1 MIIFLFSI
9 TLLTIIYFLIYNNRT
24 KIGLLL
30 SVVDKPDLKRKIHKN
45 HTPKTASFSIAL
57 FFFVLLILN
66 LFYNYFDN
74 ELNVILIG
82 AILVFIVG
90 YLDDKHKLSPLNKV
104 FFIGSIS
111 VFLCIL
117 SENLIISEFY
127 ILSLDTFFKL
137 ENFSVLFTILC
148 VLCLVNALNLA
159 DGINGLATGLIFFWL
174 FFITQIY
181 ENNLNLITN
190 IILINLI
197 LIFIH
202 NYKGDHFLG
211 DSGSLM
217 LSSFLA
223 FLVINFH
230 NQNIDSPG
238 QLNSSESI
246 FILFIIPVLD
256 MIRLFF
262 ERLINKKNPGI
273 GDNSHLHH
281 YLINKFTNKQAL
293 IIYFSAVNIPIIMSL
308 YTSVNKIYIII
319 LVILVYIFFIF
330 YYNHSLKKTHVKKKH
345 K

>member
-1 MIIFLFSI
+1 MIVFLFSI

-57 FFFVLLILN
+57 FFFILLILN
-66 LFYNYFDN
+66 LFFNYFDK
-74 ELNVILIG
+74 ELSIILIG
-82 AILVFIVG
+82 TILIFIVG
-90 YLDDKHKLSPLNKV
+90 YLDDKYKLSALNKI
-104 FFIGSIS
+104 FFISIIS
-111 VFLCIL
+111 IFLCIL
-117 SENLIISEFY
+117 SENLIISKFY
-127 ILSLDTFFKL
+127 ILSLDTFFSLK
-137 ENFSVLFTILC
+137 NFSVLFTILC
-148 VLCLVNALNLA
+148 VLCLVNSLNLA

-181 ENNLNLITN
+181 ENNLDLITN

-202 NYKGDHFLG
+202 NYRGDHFLG

-223 FLVINFH
+223 FLVIYLH
-230 NQNIDSPG
+230 NQNIDSPA
-238 QLNSSESI
+238 QQNSSESI

-262 ERLINKKNPGI
+262 ERLINKKNPSI
-273 GDNSHLHH
+273 GDNNHLHH
-281 YLINKFTNKQAL
+281 YLINKLTNKQAL
-293 IIYFSAVNIPIIMSL
+293 IIYFLAVNTPIIISL
-308 YTSVNKIYIII
+308 YTPINKIYIILLTTLI
-319 LVILVYIFFIF
+319 YIFFLF
-330 YYNHSLKKTHVKKKH
+330 YYKYRLNK
-345 K
+345 

>member
-1 MIIFLFSI
+1 MINNLFITILSVSVYFVIFSF
-9 TLLTIIYFLIYNNRT
+9 RK
-24 KIGLLL
+24 KISLLL
-30 SVVDKPDLKRKIHKN
+30 NVVDVPNEARKIHKIA
-45 HTPKTASFSIAL
+45 TPKTASFSIVL
-57 FFFVLLILN
+57 FFFFLLIFN
-66 LFYNYFDN
+66 LFDNYFNN
-74 ELNVILIG
+74 ELNIILIG
-82 AILVFIVG
+82 TILVFIVG
-90 YLDDKHKLSPLNKV
+90 YYDDKYKLSALNKILLIS
-104 FFIGSIS
+104 FISI
-111 VFLCIL
+111 FLCIL
-117 SENLIISEFY
+117 SKNLIISEFY

-202 NYKGDHFLG
+202 NYKGNHFLG

-230 NQNIDSPG
+230 NQNINSPG
-238 QLNSSESI
+238 QQNSAESI

-256 MIRLFF
+256 MVRLFF
-262 ERLINKKNPGI
+262 ERLINKKNPGV
-273 GDNSHLHH
+273 GDNNHLHH
-281 YLINKFTNKQAL
+281 YLINKFTNRQAL
-293 IIYFSAVNIPIIMSL
+293 IIYFLAVNIPIIMSL

-319 LVILVYIFFIF
+319 LTILLYIFFMF
-330 YYNHSLKKTHVKKKH
+330 YYNQHVKKTHVKKKN

>member
-1 MIIFLFSI
+1 MIINLFI
-9 TLLTIIYFLIYNNRT
+9 TILSVSVYFVIYSFRK
-24 KIGLLL
+24 KISLLL
-30 SVVDKPDLKRKIHKN
+30 NVVDVPNENRKIHKIA
-45 HTPKTASFSIAL
+45 TPKTASFSIVL
-57 FFFVLLILN
+57 FFLVLLIFN
-66 LFYNYFDN
+66 LFYNYFNN
-74 ELNVILIG
+74 ELNIILIG
-82 AILVFIVG
+82 TILVFIVG
-90 YLDDKHKLSPLNKV
+90 YLDDKHKLSALNKI
-104 FFIGSIS
+104 FLISFISI
-111 VFLCIL
+111 FLCIL
-117 SENLIISEFY
+117 SKNLIISEFY

-137 ENFSVLFTILC
+137 ENFSLLFTILC

-202 NYKGDHFLG
+202 NYKGNHFLG

-230 NQNIDSPG
+230 NQNINSPG
-238 QLNSSESI
+238 QQNSAESI

-256 MIRLFF
+256 MVRLFF
-262 ERLINKKNPGI
+262 ERLINKKNPGV
-273 GDNSHLHH
+273 GDNNHLHH
-281 YLINKFTNKQAL
+281 YLINKFTNRQAL
-293 IIYFSAVNIPIIMSL
+293 IIYFLAVNIPIIMSL

-319 LVILVYIFFIF
+319 STILLYIFFIF
-330 YYNHSLKKTHVKKKH
+330 YYNQHLKKAHVKKKR

>member
-1 MIIFLFSI
+1 MIINLFI
-9 TLLTIIYFLIYNNRT
+9 TILSVSVYFVIYSFRK
-24 KIGLLL
+24 KISLLL
-30 SVVDKPDLKRKIHKN
+30 NVVDVPNEDRKIHKIA
-45 HTPKTASFSIAL
+45 TPKTASFSIVL
-57 FFFVLLILN
+57 FFLALLVSN
-66 LFYNYFDN
+66 FFFNYFDN
-74 ELNVILIG
+74 ELNIILIG
-82 AILVFIVG
+82 TILIFIVG
-90 YLDDKHKLSPLNKV
+90 YLDDKYKLSALNKI
-104 FFIGSIS
+104 FLISIIS

-117 SENLIISEFY
+117 SESLIITKFY
-127 ILSLDTFFKL
+127 IFSLDTFFNLK
-137 ENFSVLFTILC
+137 NFSVLFTVLC
-148 VLCLVNALNLA
+148 VLCLVNSLNLA

-202 NYKGDHFLG
+202 NYKGNHFLG

-230 NQNIDSPG
+230 NQNINSPG
-238 QLNSSESI
+238 QQNSAESI

-256 MIRLFF
+256 MVRLFF
-262 ERLINKKNPGI
+262 ERLINKKNPGV
-273 GDNSHLHH
+273 GDNNHLHH
-281 YLINKFTNKQAL
+281 YLINKFTNRQAL
-293 IIYFSAVNIPIIMSL
+293 IIYFLAVNIPIIISL

-319 LVILVYIFFIF
+319 STILLYIFFIF
-330 YYNHSLKKTHVKKKH
+330 YYNQHLKKAHVKKKR

>member
-9 TLLTIIYFLIYNNRT
+9 TLITTIYFLIYNNRT

-66 LFYNYFDN
+66 LFFNYFDK
-74 ELNVILIG
+74 ELSIILIG
-82 AILVFIVG
+82 TILIFIVG
-90 YLDDKHKLSPLNKV
+90 YLDDKYKLSALNKI
-104 FFIGSIS
+104 FFISIIS
-111 VFLCIL
+111 ILLCIL
-117 SENLIISEFY
+117 SENLIISKFY
-127 ILSLDTFFKL
+127 ILSFDTFFSLK
-137 ENFSVLFTILC
+137 NFSVLFTILC
-148 VLCLVNALNLA
+148 VLCLVNSLNLA

-202 NYKGDHFLG
+202 NYRGDHFLG

-230 NQNIDSPG
+230 NQNINSPV
-238 QLNSSESI
+238 QQNSSESI

-262 ERLINKKNPGI
+262 ERLINKKNPSI
-273 GDNSHLHH
+273 GDNNHLHH

-293 IIYFSAVNIPIIMSL
+293 IIYFLAVNTPIIISL
-308 YTSVNKIYIII
+308 YTPINKIYIILLTTLI
-319 LVILVYIFFIF
+319 YIFFLF
-330 YYNHSLKKTHVKKKH
+330 YYKYRLDK
-345 K
+345 

>member
-1 MIIFLFSI
+1 MINNLII
-9 TLLTIIYFLIYNNRT
+9 TILSVSVYFVIYFFRK
-24 KIGLLL
+24 KISLLL
-30 SVVDKPDLKRKIHKN
+30 NVIDIPNEERKIHKIP
-45 HTPKTASFSIAL
+45 TPKTASFSIVL
-57 FFFVLLILN
+57 FFLVLLVLN

-90 YLDDKHKLSPLNKV
+90 YLDDKHKFSALNKV
-104 FFIGSIS
+104 FFISFIS
-111 VFLCIL
+111 VFLCTL

-127 ILSLDTFFKL
+127 IFSLDTFFRL
-137 ENFSVLFTILC
+137 ESFSVIFTILC
-148 VLCLVNALNLA
+148 VLCLVNSLNLA

-174 FFITQIY
+174 FYITQIY
-181 ENNLNLITN
+181 ENNFNLITN

-202 NYKGDHFLG
+202 NYRGDHFLG

-230 NQNIDSPG
+230 NQNINSPV
-238 QLNSSESI
+238 QQNSSESI

-262 ERLINKKNPGI
+262 ERLINKKNPGV

-293 IIYFSAVNIPIIMSL
+293 IIYFLAVNIPIIMSL

-319 LVILVYIFFIF
+319 MTILLYIFFIF
-330 YYNHSLKKTHVKKKH
+330 YYNHFLKKTHARKKH

>member
-9 TLLTIIYFLIYNNRT
+9 TLVTIIYFLIYNNRA

-66 LFYNYFDN
+66 LFFNYFDK
-74 ELNVILIG
+74 ELSIILIG
-82 AILVFIVG
+82 TILIFIVG
-90 YLDDKHKLSPLNKV
+90 YLDDKYKLSALNKV
-104 FFIGSIS
+104 FFISIIS
-111 VFLCIL
+111 IFLCIL
-117 SENLIISEFY
+117 SENLIISKFY
-127 ILSLDTFFKL
+127 ILSLDTFFSLK
-137 ENFSVLFTILC
+137 NFSVLFTILC
-148 VLCLVNALNLA
+148 VLCLVNSLNLA

-181 ENNLNLITN
+181 ENNLDLITN

-202 NYKGDHFLG
+202 NYRGDHFLG

-223 FLVINFH
+223 FLVIYLH
-230 NQNIDSPG
+230 NQNIGSPA
-238 QLNSSESI
+238 QQNSSESI

-262 ERLINKKNPGI
+262 ERLINKKNPSI
-273 GDNSHLHH
+273 GDNNHLHH
-281 YLINKFTNKQAL
+281 YLISKLTNKQTL
-293 IIYFSAVNIPIIMSL
+293 IIYFLAVNTPIIVSL
-308 YTSVNKIYIII
+308 YTPINKIYII
-319 LVILVYIFFIF
+319 LLTILVYIFFLF
-330 YYNHSLKKTHVKKKH
+330 YYKYRLDK
-345 K
+345 

>member
-66 LFYNYFDN
+66 LFFNYFDK
-74 ELNVILIG
+74 ELSIILIG
-82 AILVFIVG
+82 TILIFIVG
-90 YLDDKHKLSPLNKV
+90 YLDDKYKLSALNKI
-104 FFIGSIS
+104 FFISIIS
-111 VFLCIL
+111 IFLCIL
-117 SENLIISEFY
+117 SENLIISKFY
-127 ILSLDTFFKL
+127 ILSLDTFFSLK
-137 ENFSVLFTILC
+137 NFSVLFTILC
-148 VLCLVNALNLA
+148 VLTLVNSLNLA

-181 ENNLNLITN
+181 ENNLDLITN

-197 LIFIH
+197 LIFFH
-202 NYKGDHFLG
+202 NYRGDHFLG

-223 FLVINFH
+223 FLVIYLH
-230 NQNIDSPG
+230 NQNIDSPA
-238 QLNSSESI
+238 QQNSSESL

-262 ERLINKKNPGI
+262 ERLINKKNPSI
-273 GDNSHLHH
+273 GDNNHLHH
-281 YLINKFTNKQAL
+281 YLINKLTNKQAL
-293 IIYFSAVNIPIIMSL
+293 IIYFLAVNTPIIISL
-308 YTSVNKIYIII
+308 YTPINKIYIILLTTLI
-319 LVILVYIFFIF
+319 YIFFLF
-330 YYNHSLKKTHVKKKH
+330 YYKYRLNK
-345 K
+345 